1 MPLYDQNAL
10 EGLEQRFRANLINS
24 LPGAKALAL
33 VGTRSREGQENLAV
47 FNSVFHVGANPA
59 MIGLVFRPDSVDRHT
74 LSNIRETGFY
84 TLNQVHAG
92 MVAAAHQTSAR
103 YAAEVSE
110 FEATGLNPLYNPGFE
125 APAVKEST
133 VRIGLELAEEI
144 PVRSN
149 GTILIIGKVLWL
161 ELPDAAIGADGFV
174 DPMETGVVSVCGL
187 DAYYGLQPLARY
199 AYAKPD
205 LPPRKV

>member
-59 MIGLVFRPDSVDRHT
+59 MLGLIFRPDSVDRHT
-74 LSNIRETGFY
+74 LSNIRETGVY
-84 TLNQVHAG
+84 TLNQVSAG
-92 MVAAAHQTSAR
+92 MTEAAHQTSAR
-103 YAAEVSE
+103 YPAGVSE
-110 FEATGLNPLYNPGFE
+110 FVATGLQPFYYPAFE
-125 APAVKEST
+125 APAVLESR
-133 VRIGLELAEEI
+133 VRLGLELAEEI

-149 GTILIIGKVLWL
+149 GTILIIGRVVWL
-161 ELPDAAIGADGFV
+161 ELPDAAVGADGFA
-174 DPMETGVVSVCGL
+174 DPLETGTVSVCGL
-187 DAYYGLQPLARY
+187 DAYYALQPLGRY

-205 LPPRKV
+205 LPPRRL